1 MATTTKKEAVAAV
14 AYICI
19 GLADGNEPYS
29 SAAACTQYKH
39 THRHTRAY
47 KLYTRAG
54 ENERWRIYIYIYSG
68 ACAKGTKNA
77 EVLDTPGVVRCADE
91 RERWLG
97 GWCELR
103 VSMGR
108 VERSERSEGFPGIL
122 CEWGPKRNES

>member
-1 MATTTKKEAVAAV
+1 MAAA

-29 SAAACTQYKH
+29 SAACTQYKH

-54 ENERWRIYIYIYSG
+54 ENERWRIYIYIYARG

-97 GWCELR
+97 GWCELWVSGEDGGGGAVGGIPGDPVR
-103 VSMGR
+103 VGTKT
-108 VERSERSEGFPGIL
+108 E
-122 CEWGPKRNES
+122 